1 MGGEPVMSTRRYELR
16 LATRDGCRVLATRAE
31 REVALTA
38 ESVMRRYGDDIL
50 DVGFSVAAPDPAASP
65 RNAPYP
71 LTLVR
76 GLDPA
81 LGRPSALEG

>member
-1 MGGEPVMSTRRYELR
+1 MMSTRRYELR

-50 DVGFSVAAPDPAASP
+50 DVGFSVAAP
-65 RNAPYP
+65 YP
-71 LTLVR
+71 STLVR

-81 LGRPSALEG
+81 LDRPSASEG